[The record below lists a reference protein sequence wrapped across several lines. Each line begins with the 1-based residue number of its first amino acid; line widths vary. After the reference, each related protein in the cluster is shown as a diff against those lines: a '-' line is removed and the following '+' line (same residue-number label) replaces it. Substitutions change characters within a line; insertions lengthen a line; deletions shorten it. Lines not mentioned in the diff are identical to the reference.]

1 MGGGRWAHLRLFRAC
16 ATPALYL
23 AANKLLLPVA
33 GPGVRPGLRRI
44 QTKSWIRGDH
54 SELGGQKVAVENLW
68 RDFFSNPS
76 QWIDNRPEKVSDM
89 DLAITVSLLLMQDWA
104 PALFIASKI
113 PCQYIFPLLRVLL
126 AWSM

>member
-23 AANKLLLPVA
+23 AAEKLLLPVA

-54 SELGGQKVAVENLW
+54 SELGGG
-68 RDFFSNPS
+68 
-76 QWIDNRPEKVSDM
+76 
-89 DLAITVSLLLMQDWA
+89 LAFVFQRIS
-104 PALFIASKI
+104 
-113 PCQYIFPLLRVLL
+113 
-126 AWSM
+126 WSMSVCLSLSFFLSFLHSPLSLVLCEEKPFVLPLHHPWD